1 MRNVVLQTGGGA
13 LGPVAEWLQNL
24 SPAEGAVLALVV
36 GLILGVGS
44 KHLWDRFT
52 ADDEPDMDFADV
64 LDEET
69 LKEGEAERQ
78 LLDDISESH
87 KSVTAPGAVEWE
99 TRAARVGEQWTTT
112 LYIANYADYPN
123 DGYLSDLFEMT
134 DVQFDLTAHIT
145 PKNQERARNELQ
157 DIADDLQVDADLEQ
171 SIRSAYLQERAN
183 EAAATY
189 KAVENGANVFDQGMF
204 ITVRT
209 DEKDHLRD
217 AVQTVKS
224 ALGTTRRTSRRRP
237 RFAGRTSPSNP
248 PRPSATTSSAG
259 HRSRSVAPSARY
271 CPPRTTRRSSRR
283 AASSSAF
290 TKTTRAPSSST
301 PSPETTGTRCSPSA
315 TRARGSRSA
324 QAELYPLH
332 RAEQGPHRN
341 HPRTAEQLGRCLRGA
356 RRQANHGRRDTR
368 PEPSGN
374 SRDARARPAG
384 DG

>member
-1 MRNVVLQTGGGA
+1 MRNVILQTGGVA
-13 LGPVAEWLQNL
+13 LGAVAEWFQSLTP
-24 SPAEGAVLALVV
+24 PAEGAVLALVV

-52 ADDEPDMDFADV
+52 ADDEPDVDFADV

-69 LKEGEAERQ
+69 LTEGEAERQ

-87 KSVTAPGAVEWE
+87 KTVTAPGAVEWE

-204 ITVRT
+204 ITVRA
-209 DEKDHLRD
+209 DEKDDLRD

-224 ALGTTRRTSRRRP
+224 ALRDDPANLTPKTAICRQDLALQSAAPIGDNE
-237 RFAGRTSPSNP
+237 FGRTSIALGGAVGALLSSPHN
-248 PRPSATTSSAG
+248 ATIL
-259 HRSRSVAPSARY
+259 
-271 CPPRTTRRSSRR
+271 RR

-290 TKTTRAPSSST
+290 TRTTRAP
-301 PSPETTGTRCSPSA
+301 
-315 TRARGSRSA
+315 
-324 QAELYPLH
+324 
-332 RAEQGPHRN
+332 
-341 HPRTAEQLGRCLRGA
+341 
-356 RRQANHGRRDTR
+356 
-368 PEPSGN
+368 
-374 SRDARARPAG
+374 
-384 DG
+384 